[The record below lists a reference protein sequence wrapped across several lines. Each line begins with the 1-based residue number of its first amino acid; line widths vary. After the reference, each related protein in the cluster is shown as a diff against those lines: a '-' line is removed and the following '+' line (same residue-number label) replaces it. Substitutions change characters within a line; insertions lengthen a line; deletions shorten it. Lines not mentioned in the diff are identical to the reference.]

1 MEAHMLKATEDRN
14 LPALAQALEQSAAMV
29 PDPAWNQGE
38 NGWATIANDG
48 ATKARA
54 NDFAGAR
61 ASCKRCHTAWQDRYR
76 AEHRTRPVPTP

>member
-1 MEAHMLKATEDRN
+1 MEAHMLKAVEAHDV
-14 LPALAQALEQSAAMV
+14 PGLAQALEQSAALV
-29 PDPAWNQGE
+29 PDPAWNQGD

-54 NDFAGAR
+54 GDFAGAR

-76 AEHRTRPVPTP
+76 QEHRMRAVP